1 MGYRFIANVIIPG
14 KIRCETGLH
23 IGGMVE
29 GYEIGGMDNPIIKD
43 PVTGYPYIP
52 GSSLRG
58 KMRSLLEWAEGKITT
73 GGEVHTCAKSK
84 EVENYKK
91 SLLKGREQKNL
102 NEEEKKE
109 IEKQIKQ
116 KVSELIPDC
125 PVCRSFGTPAE
136 DERKIGPTRLIVR
149 DAWPTEKTKTDL
161 DTLQKEKGLPK
172 AEWKME
178 NVINR
183 ITSDAT
189 PREIERIPKDSEFKF
204 ELVYGIY
211 DVDGENENKDIE
223 HLKYV
228 FEAMRL
234 LEDSTLGGLG
244 SRGSGQIKI
253 FLQGD
258 PIVRKKENYENGQ
271 LEKPKAE
278 YIPLYDFSVDE
289 FIKKVRNEVKKK
301 NE

>member
-1 MGYRFIANVIIPG
+1 MGYKFIANVIIPG

-29 GYEIGGMDNPIIKD
+29 GYEIGGMDNPIIKH
-43 PVTGYPYIP
+43 PVAGYPYIP

-58 KMRSLLEWAEGKITT
+58 KMRSLLEWAEGEVTT
-73 GGEVHTCAKSK
+73 NGEVHHCPK
-84 EVENYKK
+84 
-91 SLLKGREQKNL
+91 
-102 NEEEKKE
+102 
-109 IEKQIKQ
+109 
-116 KVSELIPDC
+116 PDC

-149 DAWPTEKTKTDL
+149 DAWPTTKTREDL
-161 DTLQKEKGLPK
+161 NNLQKEKGLPK

-183 ITSDAT
+183 ITSEAT
-189 PREIERIPKDSEFKF
+189 PREIERIPKDSEFEF

-211 DVDGENENKDIE
+211 DVDGENNNKDIE

-234 LEDSTLGGLG
+234 LEDSALGGSG

-253 FLQGD
+253 FLQGE
-258 PIVRKKENYENGQ
+258 PVMRKKVDYENGQ
-271 LEKPKAE
+271 LEKPVSE
-278 YIPLYDFSVDE
+278 YTPLSDFSVDE
-289 FIKKVRNEVKKK
+289 FIKKVKINIEGNEETAEKR
-301 NE
+301 

>member
-1 MGYRFIANVIIPG
+1 MSYKFIANVIISG
-14 KIRCETGLH
+14 KIKCETGLH

-58 KMRSLLEWAEGKITT
+58 KMRSLLEWAKGKV
-73 GGEVHTCAKSK
+73 EVD
-84 EVENYKK
+84 
-91 SLLKGREQKNL
+91 
-102 NEEEKKE
+102 
-109 IEKQIKQ
+109 
-116 KVSELIPDC
+116 KVHHCPDSDC
-125 PVCRSFGTPAE
+125 PVCRSFGAPAE

-149 DAWPTEKTKTDL
+149 DACPTEETRESL
-161 DTLQKEKGLPK
+161 DNLQKEKGLPK
-172 AEWKME
+172 AEWKTE

-183 ITSDAT
+183 ITSAAT
-189 PREIERIPKDSEFKF
+189 PREIERVPKDSEFEF

-211 DVDGENENKDIE
+211 DVDGEKNNKDIK

-228 FEAMRL
+228 FEALRL
-234 LEDSTLGGLG
+234 LEDSALGGSG

-271 LEKPKAE
+271 LEEPKGEYKP
-278 YIPLYDFSVDE
+278 LSDFSVDN
-289 FIKKVRNEVKKK
+289 FIEAVRTTINNKKGADDK
-301 NE
+301 